1 MSKYGIIFPGQGSQN
16 TEMLSSYLESN
27 IFKETIEEA
36 SSILTYDVKSVVQD
50 ESKLNKTEFTQPVV
64 LAVSIAMWNVWK
76 NKVSEAPTV
85 AAGHSLGEYSALVAN
100 GWIPF
105 AECLEI
111 VKKRAIYMQEEMQNI
126 RGGMAA
132 IIGLERSKITE
143 LCEEFSSEKQII
155 EAVNFNSLEQTVV
168 AGHLDLIEAS
178 VEKFKKAGA
187 KLVKIIPVSIAAHTS
202 LLKNC
207 KDKLSRLLKNISFSI
222 PNYPVLHN
230 IDAESKDNE
239 TAIIESLTSQVH
251 SPVEWEKTIENISSL
266 GIKNFVEIGPGN
278 VLAGLNKRI
287 NRELNTIS
295 IGNYTNIDDA
305 LELISSEK

>member
-111 VKKRAIYMQEEMQNI
+111 VKKQDKFIFD
-126 RGGMAA
+126 
-132 IIGLERSKITE
+132 K
-143 LCEEFSSEKQII
+143 
-155 EAVNFNSLEQTVV
+155 FN
-168 AGHLDLIEAS
+168 
-178 VEKFKKAGA
+178 
-187 KLVKIIPVSIAAHTS
+187 
-202 LLKNC
+202 
-207 KDKLSRLLKNISFSI
+207 
-222 PNYPVLHN
+222 Y
-230 IDAESKDNE
+230 
-239 TAIIESLTSQVH
+239 
-251 SPVEWEKTIENISSL
+251 
-266 GIKNFVEIGPGN
+266 
-278 VLAGLNKRI
+278 
-287 NRELNTIS
+287 
-295 IGNYTNIDDA
+295 
-305 LELISSEK
+305 